1 MKKEIKMSSQNIYHS
16 IVFWLKYFYNV
27 FYLKCLSF
35 SLKSPSETRSSKCE
49 NLEDTENYLYPIP
62 VVKGLPLVGTIFDLI
77 AAGGAP
83 K

>member
-1 MKKEIKMSSQNIYHS
+1 MSSRNICHS

-27 FYLKCLSF
+27 FYLKCWSF
-35 SLKSPSETRSSKCE
+35 SLKSSNETNSSKCE
-49 NLEDTENYLYPIP
+49 NLEDTENYLRPIP

>member
-1 MKKEIKMSSQNIYHS
+1 MASKNIYHS
-16 IVFWLKYFYNV
+16 IVFWLKYFYKI
-27 FYLKCLSF
+27 FYLKFLSF
-35 SLKSPSETRSSKCE
+35 SLKSSHEIQSLKCE
-49 NLEDTENYLYPIP
+49 SLESTENLLRPIP